1 MSKVEICLN
10 CPLLFCDD
18 RNPDCGLRPTRIR
31 RERNIKRERTIKPP
45 QDRTAYYRAYYQAN
59 RARKIEAASARQ
71 KAHPNTKDRK
81 EYWREYKRKRKH
93 EKANTN

>member
-1 MSKVEICLN
+1 MMSKVEICLN

-18 RNPDCGLRPTRIR
+18 RNPDCGLRPTQIT
-31 RERNIKRERTIKPP
+31 RERTAKTA

-81 EYWREYKRKRKH
+81 DYWREYKRRKRH
-93 EKANTN
+93 EKANTIEAN